1 MKKSSFLLIRASTF
15 IAHAAKIWESN
26 TNSGLDQN
34 LKYFIVDKL
43 QSISDRLTSG
53 KIVPPVTVGSN
64 QGDRFQV
71 LAVSNSERIIKLR
84 GSQTDGRLMIMEGE
98 ILVGE
103 GHPHHIHHREDEYFH
118 VLVGKIEFYIGE
130 ETIRGTTG
138 TWIFASRYIKH
149 SYRNVNST

>member
-15 IAHAAKIWESN
+15 IADAAKSWESN

-34 LKYFIVDKL
+34 LKYFIADKL
-43 QSISDRLTSG
+43 QSISDRLTSE

-84 GSQTDGRLMIMEGE
+84 GQSNRWTSDDNG
-98 ILVGE
+98 
-103 GHPHHIHHREDEYFH
+103 
-118 VLVGKIEFYIGE
+118 
-130 ETIRGTTG
+130 
-138 TWIFASRYIKH
+138 
-149 SYRNVNST
+149 